1 MDMGK
6 KRSKKWIG
14 FLVILAIVALY
25 WGYIQV
31 FGTCPFG
38 LHMDNGPATCTKD
51 KKCVL
56 CGLVFQEHYGHKYD
70 LRFAKDKEIKDCDE
84 NLWCSVCYER
94 RIPTAEHQWEV
105 SVEGFSE
112 ECSVCGKIKIYGWDE
127 TKIKTNVL
135 TKDEK
140 AEAIA
145 MAQEMVKAE
154 LKAPS
159 TASFPWDA
167 SAYTITKSGNQY
179 TVKGYVDAQNS
190 FGAKIRSTFEAC
202 FTYEMVGTKYKIHK
216 VYTLI
221 Y

>member
-1 MDMGK
+1 MAGK
-6 KRSKKWIG
+6 SKNPGCGTLIFFIICVAV
-14 FLVILAIVALY
+14 FLAGCGAIKSSSNSSTPTYSKAHK
-25 WGYIQV
+25 
-31 FGTCPFG
+31 G
-38 LHMDNGPATCTKD
+38 LTVD
-51 KKCVL
+51 
-56 CGLVFQEHYGHKYD
+56 QE
-70 LRFAKDKEIKDCDE
+70 
-84 NLWCSVCYER
+84 
-94 RIPTAEHQWEV
+94 
-105 SVEGFSE
+105 
-112 ECSVCGKIKIYGWDE
+112 
-127 TKIKTNVL
+127 
-135 TKDEK
+135 

-145 MAQEMVKAE
+145 MAKEMVKAE

-167 SAYTITKSGNQY
+167 SAYAITKSGNQY

>member
-1 MDMGK
+1 MEK
-6 KRSKKWIG
+6 KTNKNRIV
-14 FLVILAIVALY
+14 FLVIFLIIALY
-25 WGYIQV
+25 WGYIQI

-38 LHMDNGPATCTKD
+38 IHMDNGPATCTKD

-56 CGLVFQEHYGHKYD
+56 CGLIFEEHTGHIYEYEPE
-70 LRFAKDKEIKDCDE
+70 ACDE
-84 NLWCSVCYER
+84 DAKCLVCGA
-94 RIPTAEHQWEV
+94 IKKPTANHTWEKT
-105 SVEGFSE
+105 EFGTYTY
-112 ECSVCGKIKIYGWDE
+112 CSVCGKIDSNS
-127 TKIKTNVL
+127 IKKMNNSSYL
-135 TKDEK
+135 TTDEK
-140 AEAIA
+140 AKAIA
-145 MAQEMVKAE
+145 MAHEMVKAE

-190 FGAKIRSTFEAC
+190 FGAKVRSTFEAC
-202 FTYEMVGTKYKIHK
+202 FTYEMIGTKYKIHK